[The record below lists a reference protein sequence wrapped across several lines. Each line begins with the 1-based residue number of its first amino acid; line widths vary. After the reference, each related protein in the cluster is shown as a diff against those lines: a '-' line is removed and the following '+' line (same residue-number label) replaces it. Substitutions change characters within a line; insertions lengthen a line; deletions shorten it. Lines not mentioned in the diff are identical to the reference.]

1 MGRNGSKIFG
11 AEHPDATD
19 AGSCRTRICLSRDEF
34 QVCSGAWMEN
44 ESRRHKRGGIGGTGD
59 NARAPAVSAG
69 FTIAELAQGAGVT
82 VRALRFYQ
90 SKGLLP
96 RREGQ
101 AALFSQDDRNSVE
114 FILRGKRLGFTL
126 AEIREMLDA
135 RARGVV
141 GPLPV
146 TRKKCSEQIKLLE
159 HQRNDIDRALAEL
172 RQIYVD
178 MFGIAE
184 APREADATTGGDG

>member
-1 MGRNGSKIFG
+1 MLPTPE
-11 AEHPDATD
+11 A
-19 AGSCRTRICLSRDEF
+19 AGIEFAPSRDEF

-44 ESRRHKRGGIGGTGD
+44 ESRSHKRGGIGDTGD
-59 NARAPAVSAG
+59 DAQVPAVSAG
-69 FTIAELAQGAGVT
+69 FTIAELAQEAGVT

-96 RREGQ
+96 RHEGQ
-101 AALFSQDDRNSVE
+101 AALFSQGDRNCVE

-126 AEIREMLDA
+126 AEIREMFDA

-141 GPLPV
+141 GSLPV
-146 TRKKCSEQIKLLE
+146 TRKKLSEQIKLLE
-159 HQRNDIDRALAEL
+159 QQRNDIDRALAEL

-184 APREADATTGGDG
+184 APREADATTDDED

>member
-1 MGRNGSKIFG
+1 
-11 AEHPDATD
+11 
-19 AGSCRTRICLSRDEF
+19 
-34 QVCSGAWMEN
+34 MEN
-44 ESRRHKRGGIGGTGD
+44 ESRSHKRGGIGGTGND
-59 NARAPAVSAG
+59 APAPAVSAG
-69 FTIAELAQGAGVT
+69 FTIAELAQEAGVT

-90 SKGLLP
+90 SKGLLS

-101 AALFSQDDRNSVE
+101 PFFSQDDRNSVE

-135 RARGVV
+135 RAHGVV

-159 HQRNDIDRALAEL
+159 QQRNDIDRALAEL

-184 APREADATTGGDG
+184 APREADATTDDEG

>member
-1 MGRNGSKIFG
+1 
-11 AEHPDATD
+11 
-19 AGSCRTRICLSRDEF
+19 
-34 QVCSGAWMEN
+34 MEN
-44 ESRRHKRGGIGGTGD
+44 ESRSHKRGGIGGTGND
-59 NARAPAVSAG
+59 AQVPAVSAR
-69 FTIAELAQGAGVT
+69 FTIAELAQEAGVT

-90 SKGLLP
+90 SKGLLS

-101 AALFSQDDRNSVE
+101 PFFSQDDRNSVE

-135 RARGVV
+135 RAHGVV

-159 HQRNDIDRALAEL
+159 QQRNDIDRALAEL

-184 APREADATTGGDG
+184 APREADATPVSEG

>member
-1 MGRNGSKIFG
+1 
-11 AEHPDATD
+11 
-19 AGSCRTRICLSRDEF
+19 
-34 QVCSGAWMEN
+34 MEN
-44 ESRRHKRGGIGGTGD
+44 ESRSHKRGGIGGTGD
-59 NARAPAVSAG
+59 NAQVPAVSAG
-69 FTIAELAQGAGVT
+69 FTVAELAQDAGVT

-101 AALFSQDDRNSVE
+101 AALFTQGDRNSVE

-135 RARGVV
+135 RTRGAVHA
-141 GPLPV
+141 LPI

-159 HQRNDIDRALAEL
+159 QQRNDIDRALAEL

-178 MFGIAE
+178 MFGISE
-184 APREADATTGGDG
+184 APREPDATKGGKD

>member
-1 MGRNGSKIFG
+1 
-11 AEHPDATD
+11 
-19 AGSCRTRICLSRDEF
+19 
-34 QVCSGAWMEN
+34 MEN
-44 ESRRHKRGGIGGTGD
+44 EGRSHKRGGIGGTGND
-59 NARAPAVSAG
+59 AQGPAASAG
-69 FTIAELAQGAGVT
+69 FTIAELAQDAGVT
-82 VRALRFYQ
+82 IRALRFYQ

-101 AALFSQDDRNSVE
+101 AALFGQDDRNCVE

-135 RARGVV
+135 RAQGAT
-141 GPLPV
+141 GAIPI

-159 HQRNDIDRALAEL
+159 QQRNDIDRALAEL

-184 APREADATTGGDG
+184 APREADETTRGDR

>member
-1 MGRNGSKIFG
+1 MR
-11 AEHPDATD
+11 ERRRYPPDLP
-19 AGSCRTRICLSRDEF
+19 S
-34 QVCSGAWMEN
+34 
-44 ESRRHKRGGIGGTGD
+44 
-59 NARAPAVSAG
+59 
-69 FTIAELAQGAGVT
+69 LAQEAGVT

-126 AEIREMLDA
+126 AEIREMLDT

-146 TRKKCSEQIKLLE
+146 TRKKCSEQINMLE
-159 HQRNDIDRALAEL
+159 RQLREVEDALAEL
-172 RQIYVD
+172 RRIHTNLAHPA
-178 MFGIAE
+178 AE
-184 APREADATTGGDG
+184 R

>member
-1 MGRNGSKIFG
+1 
-11 AEHPDATD
+11 
-19 AGSCRTRICLSRDEF
+19 
-34 QVCSGAWMEN
+34 MEN
-44 ESRRHKRGGIGGTGD
+44 ESRSHKRGGIGGTGND
-59 NARAPAVSAG
+59 AQVPAASAG
-69 FTIAELAQGAGVT
+69 FTIVELAQEAGVT

-90 SKGLLP
+90 GKGLLP

-101 AALFSQDDRNSVE
+101 AARFSQDDRNNIE

-135 RARGVV
+135 RARGAV
-141 GPLPV
+141 GTLPI

-159 HQRNDIDRALAEL
+159 QQRNDIDRALAEL

-184 APREADATTGGDG
+184 APREADATTGGEG

>member
-1 MGRNGSKIFG
+1 
-11 AEHPDATD
+11 
-19 AGSCRTRICLSRDEF
+19 
-34 QVCSGAWMEN
+34 MEN
-44 ESRRHKRGGIGGTGD
+44 ESRSHKRGGIGGTGKD
-59 NARAPAVSAG
+59 AQEPARSAG
-69 FTIAELAQGAGVT
+69 FTVAELAQDAGVT

-101 AALFSQDDRNSVE
+101 AAHFSQDDRRNVE

-135 RARGVV
+135 RARGAV
-141 GPLPV
+141 GTLPIS
-146 TRKKCSEQIKLLE
+146 RKKCSEQIKLLE
-159 HQRNDIDRALAEL
+159 QQRSDIDRALAEL

-184 APREADATTGGDG
+184 APREGDAAAGDED

>member
-1 MGRNGSKIFG
+1 
-11 AEHPDATD
+11 
-19 AGSCRTRICLSRDEF
+19 
-34 QVCSGAWMEN
+34 MEN
-44 ESRRHKRGGIGGTGD
+44 ESRSHKRGGIGGTGD
-59 NARAPAVSAG
+59 DARGPAVSAG
-69 FTIAELAQGAGVT
+69 FTIAELAREAGVT

-101 AALFSQDDRNSVE
+101 AALFSLDDRNSVE

-126 AEIREMLDA
+126 AEIREMLNA

-159 HQRNDIDRALAEL
+159 QQRNDIDRALAEL

-184 APREADATTGGDG
+184 APREADATTGGES

>member
-1 MGRNGSKIFG
+1 
-11 AEHPDATD
+11 
-19 AGSCRTRICLSRDEF
+19 
-34 QVCSGAWMEN
+34 MEN
-44 ESRRHKRGGIGGTGD
+44 ESRSHKRGGIDGTGD
-59 NARAPAVSAG
+59 DAQVPAVSGG
-69 FTIAELAQGAGVT
+69 FTIAELAHEAGVT

-90 SKGLLP
+90 SKGLLA

-101 AALFSQDDRNSVE
+101 AALFSQDDRKSVD

-126 AEIREMLDA
+126 AEIREMLEA

-141 GPLPV
+141 GSLPV

-159 HQRNDIDRALAEL
+159 QQRNDIDRALAEL

-184 APREADATTGGDG
+184 APREAGTTPEGER

>member
-1 MGRNGSKIFG
+1 
-11 AEHPDATD
+11 
-19 AGSCRTRICLSRDEF
+19 
-34 QVCSGAWMEN
+34 MEN
-44 ESRRHKRGGIGGTGD
+44 ESRSHKRGGIDGTGD
-59 NARAPAVSAG
+59 DAQVPAVPGGS
-69 FTIAELAQGAGVT
+69 TIAELAHEAGVA

-101 AALFSQDDRNSVE
+101 AALFSQDDRNSVD

-126 AEIREMLDA
+126 AEIREMLEA

-141 GPLPV
+141 GSLPV

-159 HQRNDIDRALAEL
+159 QQRNDIDRALAEL

>member
-1 MGRNGSKIFG
+1 
-11 AEHPDATD
+11 
-19 AGSCRTRICLSRDEF
+19 
-34 QVCSGAWMEN
+34 MEN
-44 ESRRHKRGGIGGTGD
+44 ESRSHRRGGIRGTGND
-59 NARAPAVSAG
+59 ARVPAVSAD
-69 FTIAELAQGAGVT
+69 FTIAELAQEAGVT

-96 RREGQ
+96 RRKGQ

-135 RARGVV
+135 RARGVD

-146 TRKKCSEQIKLLE
+146 TRRKCSEQIKLLE
-159 HQRNDIDRALAEL
+159 QQRNDIERALAEL

-184 APREADATTGGDG
+184 APRGTDTTPGGEG

>member
-1 MGRNGSKIFG
+1 
-11 AEHPDATD
+11 
-19 AGSCRTRICLSRDEF
+19 
-34 QVCSGAWMEN
+34 MEN
-44 ESRRHKRGGIGGTGD
+44 ESRSHKRGGIGGTGD
-59 NARAPAVSAG
+59 DARVPAVSAG
-69 FTIAELAQGAGVT
+69 FTIAELAQEAGVT

-90 SKGLLP
+90 KGLLA
-96 RREGQ
+96 RRGGQ
-101 AALFSQDDRNSVE
+101 AALFSQDDRNCVE

-135 RARGVV
+135 RTRGVV

-146 TRKKCSEQIKLLE
+146 TRKKCAEQIKLLE
-159 HQRNDIDRALAEL
+159 QQRNDIERALAEL

-184 APREADATTGGDG
+184 APREADATPEGER

>member
-1 MGRNGSKIFG
+1 
-11 AEHPDATD
+11 
-19 AGSCRTRICLSRDEF
+19 
-34 QVCSGAWMEN
+34 MEN
-44 ESRRHKRGGIGGTGD
+44 ESRSHKRGGIGGTGD
-59 NARAPAVSAG
+59 DAQVPAVSGG
-69 FTIAELAQGAGVT
+69 FTVAELAQEAGVT

-90 SKGLLP
+90 SEGLLP

-101 AALFSQDDRNSVE
+101 AALFSQDDRNSVD

-126 AEIREMLDA
+126 AEIREMLEA

-141 GPLPV
+141 GSLPV

-159 HQRNDIDRALAEL
+159 QQRNDVDRALVEL
-172 RQIYVD
+172 RQVYVD

-184 APREADATTGGDG
+184 ALREVDATTDDES

>member
-1 MGRNGSKIFG
+1 
-11 AEHPDATD
+11 
-19 AGSCRTRICLSRDEF
+19 
-34 QVCSGAWMEN
+34 MEN
-44 ESRRHKRGGIGGTGD
+44 ESRSHKRGGIGGTGD
-59 NARAPAVSAG
+59 DAQVPAVSAG
-69 FTIAELAQGAGVT
+69 FTIAELAQEAGVT

-101 AALFSQDDRNSVE
+101 AALFSQDDRNNVE

-135 RARGVV
+135 RKRGVV

-159 HQRNDIDRALAEL
+159 QQRNDIDRALAEL

>member
-1 MGRNGSKIFG
+1 
-11 AEHPDATD
+11 
-19 AGSCRTRICLSRDEF
+19 
-34 QVCSGAWMEN
+34 MEN
-44 ESRRHKRGGIGGTGD
+44 ESRSHKRGGIGGTGND
-59 NARAPAVSAG
+59 ARVPAVSAG
-69 FTIAELAQGAGVT
+69 FTIAELAQVAGVT

-101 AALFSQDDRNSVE
+101 AALFTRDDRKSVE

-135 RARGVV
+135 RAHGAV
-141 GPLPV
+141 GALPI

-159 HQRNDIDRALAEL
+159 QQRNDIDRALAEL

-178 MFGIAE
+178 MFGITE
-184 APREADATTGGDG
+184 APREGGGATGEED

>member
-1 MGRNGSKIFG
+1 
-11 AEHPDATD
+11 
-19 AGSCRTRICLSRDEF
+19 
-34 QVCSGAWMEN
+34 MEN

-69 FTIAELAQGAGVT
+69 FTIAELAQEAGVT

-146 TRKKCSEQIKLLE
+146 TRKKCSEQIKLE

-184 APREADATTGGDG
+184 APREADATPGGEG

>member
-1 MGRNGSKIFG
+1 
-11 AEHPDATD
+11 
-19 AGSCRTRICLSRDEF
+19 
-34 QVCSGAWMEN
+34 MEN
-44 ESRRHKRGGIGGTGD
+44 ESRRHKRCGIGGTGD
-59 NARAPAVSAG
+59 NARVLAVFAG
-69 FTIAELAQGAGVT
+69 FTIAELAQEAGVT

-135 RARGVV
+135 RARCVV

-178 MFGIAE
+178 MFGNAE
-184 APREADATTGGDG
+184 APREADATPGGEG

>member
-1 MGRNGSKIFG
+1 
-11 AEHPDATD
+11 
-19 AGSCRTRICLSRDEF
+19 
-34 QVCSGAWMEN
+34 MEN
-44 ESRRHKRGGIGGTGD
+44 EGRQKRGGIGSTGD
-59 NARAPAVSAG
+59 VARVPAMSAG
-69 FTIAELAQGAGVT
+69 FTLAELAQEAGVT

-101 AALFSQDDRNSVE
+101 AAPFSQDDRNSVE

-126 AEIREMLDA
+126 AEIREMLEA
-135 RARGVV
+135 RTRGVV

-159 HQRNDIDRALAEL
+159 QQRNDIDRALAEL

-184 APREADATTGGDG
+184 APRKADATTDGEG

>member
-1 MGRNGSKIFG
+1 
-11 AEHPDATD
+11 
-19 AGSCRTRICLSRDEF
+19 
-34 QVCSGAWMEN
+34 MEN
-44 ESRRHKRGGIGGTGD
+44 ESRSHKRGGIGGTGND
-59 NARAPAVSAG
+59 ARRVPAVSAS
-69 FTIAELAQGAGVT
+69 FTIAELAQETGVT

-96 RREGQ
+96 RRKGQ

-135 RARGVV
+135 RTRGVV

-159 HQRNDIDRALAEL
+159 QQRNDIERALAEL

-184 APREADATTGGDG
+184 APREAGTTPEGER